1 MKFSHKTQV
10 FWFNNLFSIVIVQI
24 LSNFKSY
31 DHLGNFFIFSDVCHI
46 ELLKL
51 IFNSDHLTIHSWKV
65 GLVLMML
72 VYFSSNLTG
81 VSHSLVKQELL
92 AFLENLSSS
101 PDFVA

>member
-10 FWFNNLFSIVIVQI
+10 FWFNNLFNIVIVQI

-31 DHLGNFFIFSDVCHI
+31 DHLGNFLFLVMSA
-46 ELLKL
+46 